1 MLRLLQEKLH
11 HENPQSPP
19 NEPPV
24 TIYVSAILLPL
35 SSSSDSLKSSS
46 SKKYFC
52 TPLFAPFSSF
62 SPLWHWAVWE
72 LQTQPE
78 TGPPCSLCCPF
89 LYPWVKAE
97 HTRKPLQA
105 GNWRIQ
111 LYLLDS
117 HPEFSHP
124 PSPSISRPCP
134 ICMCNSGGGVGG
146 WGEC

>member
-24 TIYVSAILLPL
+24 TIYLSAILLPL

-52 TPLFAPFSSF
+52 TLFAPFSSF

-89 LYPWVKAE
+89 LHPWVKAE